1 MALTKTLI
9 MAIIAIVAITLAI
22 GVLYL
27 YTVNIVH
34 RETRCKI
41 RVGTSPDFPPF
52 EYIDKEGNIVGID
65 IDMMRALS
73 NRIGCDIEIISM
85 DFNGLIPALIN
96 NQIDV
101 IASGMTI
108 TEERAKVVAF
118 TKPYWSADQAIVIR
132 KDANINPQSLND
144 LVNLRV
150 GVQSGTTAEQMVSDF
165 INRTGKNINMV
176 SYQSYVLAI
185 QDLLA
190 GRLDAVIV
198 DSPVANMF
206 VKQYNVKIS
215 NIITT
220 NEKYGL
226 AVRKDNTELL
236 EKLNKALDELLNSD
250 EWQQILRKYLG

>member
-1 MALTKTLI
+1 MIPTKTLI
-9 MAIIAIVAITLAI
+9 IVIVAILVIALAI
-22 GVLYL
+22 GVLYP
-27 YTVNIVH
+27 YMVNIFH
-34 RETRCKI
+34 RESKCKI

-52 EYIDKEGNIVGID
+52 EYIDDKGNIVGID
-65 IDMMRALS
+65 IDMMKILS
-73 NRIGCDIEIISM
+73 NKIGCDMEIVSI

-150 GVQSGTTAEQMVSDF
+150 GVQSGTTAEQMISEFVSS
-165 INRTGKNINMV
+165 TGKNINMV

-190 GRLDAVIV
+190 GRLDAVVV

-220 NEKYGL
+220 NESYGL

-236 EKLNKALDELLNSD
+236 NKLNKALDEFLNSD